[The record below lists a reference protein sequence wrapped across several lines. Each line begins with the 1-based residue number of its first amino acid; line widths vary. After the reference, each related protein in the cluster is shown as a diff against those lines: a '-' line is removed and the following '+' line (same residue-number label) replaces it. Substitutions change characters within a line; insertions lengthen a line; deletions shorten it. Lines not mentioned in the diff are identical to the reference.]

1 MKNLLKKIR
10 FSPPLGGGGLLLG
23 LLLAYA
29 LNSCS
34 LFPEPDPTLPPI
46 TQNGAETFG
55 CLVNGKVFVPKGNS
69 KYPAVVKIYNGWL
82 NIFATR
88 ISGNEIGDQI
98 GISIADVDKTGDYYF
113 TEKKLFRYFG
123 QNCTAGLDDIP
134 INGKVVITKFE
145 RGEDKT
151 NNLKWLI
158 VSGTFE
164 GTILPSTKCSDT
176 IKITQGRFDLKLQ

>member
-55 CLVNGKVFVPKGNS
+55 CLVNGKVFVAKGGG
-69 KYPAVVKIYNGWL
+69 KYNGLTKDFYGGL
-82 NIFATR
+82 NIFGLYVKSGEVESSLGFSTPF
-88 ISGNEIGDQI
+88 ISDIGKYVLKEPK
-98 GISIADVDKTGDYYF
+98 SIWYRAFHDRNLAPLNASVT
-113 TEKKLFRYFG
+113 
-123 QNCTAGLDDIP
+123 
-134 INGKVVITKFE
+134 ITKFE
-145 RGEDKT
+145 RGEDKV
-151 NNLKWLI
+151 NNLRWLI
-158 VSGTFE
+158 ISGTFE
-164 GTILPSTKCSDT
+164 GILLPEGRYTDT
-176 IKITQGRFDLKLQ
+176 VKITQGRFDIKFN